1 MAVRALQSHDTA
13 AAATAADLQAIVV
26 DLIALSLEAKQAH
39 WNVRGPL
46 FRPLHEMFDEFTD
59 AYRGWGDDVA
69 ERLTAIGAPADGRPA
84 TVAAASKVRELPGGF
99 VTDADAVRLVLA
111 EVEGL
116 AARLRA
122 RLDALG
128 EHDLATQ
135 DLVIEIVRGLEK
147 QAWMLRS
154 SRA

>member
-1 MAVRALQSHDTA
+1 MSVRALQPQDTA
-13 AAATAADLQAIVV
+13 AAATAAELQTILV

-59 AYRGWGDDVA
+59 AYRGWSDDVA
-69 ERLTAIGAPADGRPA
+69 ERITALGAPADGRPA
-84 TVAAASKVRELPGGF
+84 TVSAATKVRDLPGSF
-99 VTDADAVRLVLA
+99 VADADAVKLVLA

-128 EHDLATQ
+128 EQDLATQ

-147 QAWMLRS
+147 QAWMLRAT
-154 SRA
+154 RA